1 MCGIVGY
8 VGPRADDKA
17 LEVVMEGL
25 ARLEYRGY
33 DSAGVALVTE
43 GAPGDGG
50 GGDARS
56 GDTSGGDTPDGNA
69 VQSEKRAGKLENLR
83 GALYANAME
92 PSRTAIGHTRW
103 ATHGGPT
110 DGNAHPHRG
119 GAGDRLALIHNGIIE
134 NFHSLKKELLA
145 DGVEFD
151 SETDTEVAAKLLGRD
166 YDRLGD
172 LTEAMRAVVAR
183 LEGAFTLLAVH
194 ADSPGVVVGAR
205 RNSPLVVGVGE
216 GENYLGSDVAAF
228 IGYTRHAVELGQDQ
242 IVTISPDGYEIV
254 GFDGAPAEGKSYE
267 VTWDAAAAEKG
278 GYDTFMEKEIHE
290 QPHAVADTLL
300 GRTDDEGRLVLDEV
314 RISEEQLGRIDRIV
328 MVACGTAAYSGM
340 VAKYAVEHWTRIPVE
355 VALAHEFRYSDP
367 IADERTLVVSI
378 SQSGETM
385 DTLMAVKH
393 ARELGALTLSICNT
407 HGSTI
412 PRESDAVLYTHAGPE
427 IAVASTKG
435 FSAQITAAYVLGL
448 YLAQLRGGAHADNAQ
463 AVMRELRDLPEKIQ
477 TVLDR
482 MERVAEIAR
491 FMADSRS
498 VLFLGRNVGYPIALE
513 GALKLKEIAY
523 IHAEGFAAGELK
535 HGPIALIEPGQP
547 VFVIAP
553 GPDTPHDLHKKV
565 VSNIQEIRARGAR
578 TLVIAEDGD
587 EDVVPFADEV
597 IRVPASLPLLMP
609 LLTIV
614 PLQVFALHLASAKGL
629 DVDQPRNLAKSVTV
643 E

>member
-8 VGPRADDKA
+8 VGRTMDDTA
-17 LEVVMEGL
+17 LNVVMEGL

-33 DSAGVALVTE
+33 DSAGVAFVTE
-43 GAPGDGG
+43 DGV
-50 GGDARS
+50 A
-56 GDTSGGDTPDGNA
+56 T
-69 VQSEKRAGKLENLR
+69 EKRSGKLENLR
-83 GALYANAME
+83 SALEAHPLA
-92 PSRTAIGHTRW
+92 PSRTGIGHTRW

-119 GAGDRLALIHNGIIE
+119 GEGNRLALIHNGIIE
-134 NFHSLKKELLA
+134 NFHSLKKQLLA
-145 DGVEFD
+145 EGVEFS
-151 SETDTEVAAKLLGRD
+151 SETDTEVAAKLVGRE

-172 LTEAMRAVVAR
+172 LTEAMRAVVSR

-205 RNSPLVVGVGE
+205 RNSPLVVGLGD
-216 GENYLGSDVAAF
+216 GANFLGSDVAAF
-228 IGYTRHAVELGQDQ
+228 IGYTRHALELGQDQ
-242 IVTISPDGYEIV
+242 IVTITPDGYEVIA
-254 GFDGAPAEGKSYE
+254 FDGTPADGKAYE

-278 GYDTFMEKEIHE
+278 GYETFMEKEIYE

-314 RISEEQLGRIDRIV
+314 RISEEQLGQIDRIV
-328 MVACGTAAYSGM
+328 VVACGTAAYSGM
-340 VAKYAVEHWTRIPVE
+340 VAKYAIEHWTRIPVE
-355 VALAHEFRYSDP
+355 VSLAHEFRYSDP
-367 IADERTLVVSI
+367 IADSRTLVVSI

-427 IAVASTKG
+427 VAVASTKG
-435 FSAQITAAYVLGL
+435 FTSQITAAYVLGL
-448 YLAQLRGGAHADNAQ
+448 YLAQMRGGEHAVNAQ
-463 AVMRELRDLPEKIQ
+463 AVMRELRGLPDHIQ

-482 MERVAEIAR
+482 MDRVIEIAR

-547 VFVIAP
+547 VFIVVP
-553 GPDTPHDLHKKV
+553 GPDTPHELHKKV

-597 IRVPASLPLLMP
+597 IRVPATLPLLMP

-614 PLQVFALHLASAKGL
+614 PLQIFALHLATAKGL

>member
-8 VGPRADDKA
+8 VGRTMDDTA
-17 LEVVMEGL
+17 LNVVMEGL

-43 GAPGDGG
+43 DGV
-50 GGDARS
+50 A
-56 GDTSGGDTPDGNA
+56 T
-69 VQSEKRAGKLENLR
+69 EKRSGKLENLR
-83 GALYANAME
+83 SALEAHPLA
-92 PSRTAIGHTRW
+92 PSRTGIGHTRW

-119 GAGDRLALIHNGIIE
+119 GEGNRLALIHNGIIE
-134 NFHSLKKELLA
+134 NFHSLKKQLLA
-145 DGVEFD
+145 EGVEFS
-151 SETDTEVAAKLLGRD
+151 SETDTEVAAKLVGRE

-172 LTEAMRAVVAR
+172 LTEAMRAVVSR

-205 RNSPLVVGVGE
+205 RNSPLVVGLGD
-216 GENYLGSDVAAF
+216 GANFLGSDVAAF
-228 IGYTRHAVELGQDQ
+228 IGYTRHALELGQDQ
-242 IVTISPDGYEIV
+242 IVTITPDGYEVI
-254 GFDGAPAEGKSYE
+254 GFDGTPADGKAYE

-278 GYDTFMEKEIHE
+278 GYETFMEKEIYE

-314 RISEEQLGRIDRIV
+314 RISEEQLGQIDRIV
-328 MVACGTAAYSGM
+328 VVACGTAAYSGM
-340 VAKYAVEHWTRIPVE
+340 VAKYAIEHWTRIPVE
-355 VALAHEFRYSDP
+355 VSLAHEFRYSDP
-367 IADERTLVVSI
+367 IADSRTLVVSI

-427 IAVASTKG
+427 VAVASTKG
-435 FSAQITAAYVLGL
+435 FTSQITAAYVLGL
-448 YLAQLRGGAHADNAQ
+448 YLAQMRGGEHAVNAQ
-463 AVMRELRDLPEKIQ
+463 AVMRELRGMPEHIQ

-482 MERVAEIAR
+482 MDRVIEIAR

-547 VFVIAP
+547 VFIVVP
-553 GPDTPHDLHKKV
+553 GPDTPHELHKKV

-597 IRVPASLPLLMP
+597 IRVPATLPLLMP

-614 PLQVFALHLASAKGL
+614 PLQIFALHLATAKGL